1 MYQSSPAKDTNSIT
15 QIYTIWLQT
24 CHNAY
29 VYALRPKY
37 IEIWIMEL
45 LAYLYN
51 LWWFIPNIV
60 SPNYALVGGWL

>member
-51 LWWFIPNIV
+51 LW
-60 SPNYALVGGWL
+60 